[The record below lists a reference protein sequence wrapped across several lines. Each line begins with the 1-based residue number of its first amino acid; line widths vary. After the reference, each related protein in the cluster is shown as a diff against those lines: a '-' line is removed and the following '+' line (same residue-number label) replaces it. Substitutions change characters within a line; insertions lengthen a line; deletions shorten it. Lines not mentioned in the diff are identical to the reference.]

1 MLARMQKKRNT
12 PSLLVGLQ
20 ASTTTLESNL
30 VVSQN
35 ATCRQSYTNE
45 VEILA
50 FFGDLAV
57 LSDVFLENFL

>member
-1 MLARMQKKRNT
+1 VKT
-12 PSLLVGLQ
+12 C
-20 ASTTTLESNL
+20 TTTLEINL